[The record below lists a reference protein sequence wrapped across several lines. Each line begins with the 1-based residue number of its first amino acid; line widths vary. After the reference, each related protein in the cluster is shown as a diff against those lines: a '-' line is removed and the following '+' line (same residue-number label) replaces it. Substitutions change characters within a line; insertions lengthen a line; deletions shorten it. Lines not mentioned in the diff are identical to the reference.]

1 MLVSLIIVFR
11 EALEAGL
18 IVGIILAATQGV
30 SGRGRWIAGGFS
42 AGVAG
47 SMLVAAF
54 AAALSD
60 AFEGVG
66 QEIFTASILLFAVAM
81 LTWHI
86 AWMAHHARTMA
97 SELRQVGHD
106 VRMGHKT
113 LAALAAVV
121 AVAVMREGS
130 EVVLFMFGI
139 AAGSQTTQLAML
151 AGGVSGLALAAIMS
165 WLLYRGLLVIPL
177 KWLFAV
183 TNVLIAF
190 LAAGMAA
197 TAVGVLQGADIL
209 PAWGEQV
216 WNTSWLLDEGGLAG
230 KTMHALIG
238 YTARPSGIQVVAWS
252 GTLVV
257 LWVLARAAGRQPVA
271 RRVAAVA
278 GVAGLLAFGAP
289 AHAEDTFLLTI
300 RNHRFE
306 PDRLEVPANAK
317 FKLQVKNAD
326 ASAEEFE
333 SHSLKREKVVPA
345 GGTITLSI
353 GPLKPGE
360 YKFAGEYHESTA
372 QGVLV
377 AK

>member
-18 IVGIILAATQGV
+18 IVGIILAATQGAN
-30 SGRGRWIAGGFS
+30 GRGRWIAGGIG

-54 AAALSD
+54 AAALSE

-66 QEIFTASILLFAVAM
+66 QEIFTASILLFAVVM

-86 AWMAHHARTMA
+86 IWMSHHARTMA
-97 SELRQVGHD
+97 AELRQVGNE
-106 VRMGHKT
+106 VRMGQKT
-113 LAALAAVV
+113 LLALAAVI

-130 EVVLFMFGI
+130 EVVLFLFGI
-139 AAGSQTTQLAML
+139 AASSQTSQLAML
-151 AGGVSGLALAAIMS
+151 AGGVSGLALAAVMS

-209 PAWGEQV
+209 PAWGDQV
-216 WNTSWLLDEGGLAG
+216 WNTSWLLDESGLAG
-230 KTMHALIG
+230 KTLHALIG
-238 YTARPSGIQVVAWS
+238 YTARPSGIQVVAWV
-252 GTLVV
+252 GTLAV
-257 LWVLARAAGRQPVA
+257 LWLLARVVSRQPVA
-271 RRVAAVA
+271 RRVAAAA
-278 GVAGLLAFGAP
+278 GIAALLAVGTP
-289 AHAEDTFLLTI
+289 ARAEDTFSLTI

-306 PDRLEVPANAK
+306 PDRLEVPANTK
-317 FKLQVKNAD
+317 FKLQVKNTD
-326 ASAEEFE
+326 AAAEEFE
-333 SHSLKREKVVPA
+333 SHSLKREKIVPA
-345 GGTITLSI
+345 GGTVTLSI

-360 YKFAGEYHESTA
+360 YKFFGEYHESTA